1 MKKALTSILAVL
13 LFLSTFP
20 VIQSKNSIKVLVEE
34 SRVYGWDSHYQD
46 TLIEKGAQKDTNWDF
61 SFASEEIWAFSNAAE
76 EIRRVASIN
85 IKKSG
90 TLSYSELRDYDVL
103 IIGSFEESYSSVEM
117 DAVRQFVENGGG
129 LLMLADTHFP
139 DNSVSRTFDV
149 AFPSQETAI
158 ADKNGVSRTFRY
170 KDWDYTLERTL
181 CSYVD
186 DIENHPVTKGIDR
199 IALVYGIPITHYES
213 GIVLART
220 GSSSWAD
227 ALGRGEGS
235 KQRDEEAGPF
245 DILLVMESIGKGRAV
260 FVGSSISFWNAVTQD
275 ETQNLRLLSNAVKW
289 LGEPGGPYKQYQA
302 VNEQAQQ
309 IVAEATSLYDNQEF
323 SEAKTKFEEAVA
335 VFEQSKKICPNA
347 DAQEGIEDAISWVT
361 KCDIG
366 MQAEQIY
373 NDAMSLF
380 AKREYEKAIEQLEK
394 AKPLYDEI
402 GCTVK
407 AAECATKVDE
417 STMWIALRNKATRE
431 FQQAEEA
438 LSTAPSRFNAAGYEK
453 AKSLF
458 MQARS
463 SWEEYDDPT
472 QVRACEKYIAQCQ
485 KERGEIKNRVIMIEV
500 TAGGVLVALAV
511 AIVFM
516 RGHRQKI
523 KQPSQPKGKDPL
535 ALVAERYVK
544 GEITKEEYEE
554 MVSTL
559 KKD

>member
-1 MKKALTSILAVL
+1 MKKALASVLAVL
-13 LFLSTFP
+13 LLVCTFP
-20 VIQSKNSIKVLVEE
+20 SIQSQNSIRVLVEE
-34 SRVYGWDSHYQD
+34 SRVYGWDSQYQE
-46 TLIEKGAQKDTNWDF
+46 TLLEKGASRDTNWDF
-61 SFASEEIWAFSNAAE
+61 SFASEEIWAFSNVAE
-76 EIRRVASIN
+76 EIRKVASIN

-103 IIGSFEESYSSVEM
+103 IIASFKESYSSVEM

-170 KDWDYTLERTL
+170 KDWDYTLERYL

-186 DIENHPVTKGIDR
+186 DIENHPVTIGIER
-199 IALVYGIPITHYES
+199 IALVYGVPITHYES
-213 GIVLART
+213 GTVLART

-227 ALGRGEGS
+227 VLGRGEGS

-245 DILLVMESIGKGRAV
+245 DMLLVKENVEKGRAV

-275 ETQNLRLLSNAVKW
+275 EPQNLRLLSNAVKW
-289 LGEPGGPYKQYQA
+289 LGKPGGPYKQCQA

-309 IVAEATSLYDNQEF
+309 IVAEATYLYDNQEF
-323 SEAKTKFEEAVA
+323 SEAKTKFEEARA
-335 VFEQSKKICPNA
+335 VFEQSRKICPNA
-347 DAQEGIEDAISWVT
+347 DAQKGIEDAISWVT

-373 NDAMSLF
+373 IDAMSLF
-380 AKREYEKAIEQLEK
+380 TRREYEKAIEQFEK
-394 AKPLYDEI
+394 AKLLNDEI

-407 AAECATKVDE
+407 AAECVTKVDE
-417 STMWIALRNKATRE
+417 SARWIALRNKATRE
-431 FQQAEEA
+431 FQQAEES
-438 LSTAPSRFNAAGYEK
+438 LSTAPSKFNAAGYEK

-463 SWEEYDDPT
+463 SWEEYDD
-472 QVRACEKYIAQCQ
+472 
-485 KERGEIKNRVIMIEV
+485 
-500 TAGGVLVALAV
+500 
-511 AIVFM
+511 
-516 RGHRQKI
+516 
-523 KQPSQPKGKDPL
+523 
-535 ALVAERYVK
+535 
-544 GEITKEEYEE
+544 
-554 MVSTL
+554 
-559 KKD
+559 